1 MSEQRMLSRL
11 AESLYWIGRYVERA
25 DGTARIIN
33 AYIHRI
39 AEDPFGDVHRACRAL
54 FTILGVSPTTEESA
68 TINMVLD
75 ELVYSSINPSSIT
88 GALDAAYENARRSRE
103 VISSEMWVCLNA
115 THDELG
121 ARKREAARVGAASYF
136 KFVTDRAA
144 QFAGLSDATISH
156 DEGWHFL
163 ILGRSIERVDMTCR
177 LLDGQLL
184 GIEGSADWL
193 TLLRAAGAMESYLRA
208 SRGNATDESLAIF
221 LLLDRLFPRSVFHT
235 LNVADNALEALTSAI
250 SRVGSATDA
259 RRTIGRARNRLEFL
273 DAGALMA
280 ELPELLDFLERTCAD
295 ANDEISARYFRHVVA
310 EPWARE
316 EGT

>member
-1 MSEQRMLSRL
+1 MLSRL

-39 AEDPFGDVHRACRAL
+39 AEDPFGDVDNACRAL
-54 FTILGVSPTTEESA
+54 FTILGVPPATDESA
-68 TINMVLD
+68 TIEMVLD
-75 ELVYSSINPSSIT
+75 ELVFSAQNPSAIT
-88 GALDAAYENARRSRE
+88 GALQAAYENARRSRE

-121 ARKREAARVGAASYF
+121 ARQREASRVGAASYF

-163 ILGRSIERVDMTCR
+163 ILGRSIERIDMTCR

-184 GIEGSADWL
+184 GIEGSPDWL
-193 TLLRAAGAMESYLRA
+193 TLLRAAGAMESYLRV
-208 SRGNATDESLAIF
+208 SRGNASAESLAVF

-235 LNVADNALEALTSAI
+235 LNVADNALESVTSTT
-250 SRVGSATDA
+250 SRVGSASNA
-259 RRTIGRARNRLEFL
+259 RRTIGRARSRLEFL
-273 DAGALMA
+273 DTHTLID
-280 ELPELLDFLERTCAD
+280 ELPDLLDFLELTCAT
-295 ANDEISARYFRHVVA
+295 ANNEVSARYFRHVVA
-310 EPWARE
+310 EPWATE
-316 EGT
+316 EGS

>member
-1 MSEQRMLSRL
+1 MLSRL

-39 AEDPFGDVHRACRAL
+39 AEDPFGDVNVACRTL
-54 FTILGVSPTTEESA
+54 FTILGVAPNSEESA
-68 TINMVLD
+68 TIEMVLD
-75 ELVYSSINPSSIT
+75 ELVYSSSNPSAIT
-88 GALDAAYENARRSRE
+88 GALQSAHQNARRSRE
-103 VISSEMWVCLNA
+103 AISSEMWVCLNA

-121 ARKREAARVGAASYF
+121 ARQREATRVGAASYF

-163 ILGRSIERVDMTCR
+163 VLGRSIERIDMTSR

-184 GIEGSADWL
+184 GIVGTPDWL
-193 TLLRAAGAMESYLRA
+193 TLLRAAGAMESYLRV
-208 SRGNATDESLAIF
+208 SRGNATAESLAVF

-235 LNVADNALEALTSAI
+235 LNVADNALESLTSTT
-250 SRVGSATDA
+250 SRVGSASDA

-273 DAGALMA
+273 DSASLM
-280 ELPELLDFLERTCAD
+280 EDLPELLEFLELTCAR
-295 ANDEISARYFRHVVA
+295 ANNEISARYFRHVVA
-310 EPWARE
+310 EPWARG
-316 EGT
+316 EGL